1 VIESNVWADG
11 RGSGCRRLRTAAG
24 GTPYV
29 GTHERRWLRG
39 GKIRFSQLQF
49 ATTVFD
55 WQGTEIAL
63 LCFDE
68 LTHFT
73 AHQFFYMVNRDRST
87 AMSSLTS
94 VRRATRTR
102 TAQLD
107 GRHQG
112 RPRREWR
119 LLAARYVAPAGEPG
133 RRRKTALN
141 IASQDGAR
149 VRIGFGQDPGQ
160 AGNSQALIWSGR
172 SVDSA

>member
-1 VIESNVWADG
+1 MIGSNVWADG

-68 LTHFT
+68 LMHSRRISSSTWSAAMARLPRPALHPCDVQPGLGQPNWTVGIKVGRDGNGGYWLLDMLRQRANPGDVEKLRSTSPRRT
-73 AHQFFYMVNRDRST
+73 AHRSASGLAKT
-87 AMSSLTS
+87 RGRPVI
-94 VRRATRTR
+94 VRRSFGPG
-102 TAQLD
+102 AQ
-107 GRHQG
+107 
-112 RPRREWR
+112 
-119 LLAARYVAPAGEPG
+119 
-133 RRRKTALN
+133 
-141 IASQDGAR
+141 
-149 VRIGFGQDPGQ
+149 
-160 AGNSQALIWSGR
+160 
-172 SVDSA
+172 

>member
-1 VIESNVWADG
+1 MPPPSHRG
-11 RGSGCRRLRTAAG
+11 RWDPVRWNARATLATRRQDQILAAAVCHHCLRLAGHGDRAALF
-24 GTPYV
+24 
-29 GTHERRWLRG
+29 RRTD
-39 GKIRFSQLQF
+39 
-49 ATTVFD
+49 A
-55 WQGTEIAL
+55 
-63 LCFDE
+63 
-68 LTHFT
+68 FT
-73 AHQFFYMVNRDRST
+73 AHQFFYMVSRDGST
-87 AMSSLTS
+87 ATSSLTS

-119 LLAARYVAPAGEPG
+119 LLAAGYVAPAGEPG

-141 IASQDGAR
+141 IASQDGAP

>member
-1 VIESNVWADG
+1 VIGSNVWADG

-29 GTHERRWLRG
+29 GTHERHWLRG

-73 AHQFFYMVNRDRST
+73 AHQFFYMVSRDRST
-87 AMSSLTS
+87 ATSSLTS
-94 VRRATRTR
+94 RDVQPGLG
-102 TAQLD
+102 QLD
-107 GRHQG
+107 
-112 RPRREWR
+112 RRF
-119 LLAARYVAPAGEPG
+119 PG
-133 RRRKTALN
+133 
-141 IASQDGAR
+141 
-149 VRIGFGQDPGQ
+149 V
-160 AGNSQALIWSGR
+160 
-172 SVDSA
+172 VD